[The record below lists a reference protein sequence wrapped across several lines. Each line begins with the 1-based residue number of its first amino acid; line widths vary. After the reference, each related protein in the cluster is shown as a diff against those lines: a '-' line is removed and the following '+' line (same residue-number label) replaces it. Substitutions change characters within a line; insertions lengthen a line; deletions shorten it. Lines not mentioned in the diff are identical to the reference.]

1 MIIVKLLVADIK
13 QGNAVANSILKNK
26 FTLNVFGSSFD
37 SFHVTSSNTMEQTAV
52 YVIQFVTK
60 SLLFNEIEESLKN
73 MDYQIMI
80 SLVTLIALEVI
91 LGIDNVIFIS
101 ILAGK
106 LPANQQ
112 KKARLYGLILAM
124 ILRLALLAV
133 ISLIMKLENDLF
145 RVFNQGFSVKDLI
158 LVLGG
163 LFLLYKSATEIFHKM
178 EGEQG
183 NQSKKFKAVTF
194 TQVIIQILLMDLVF
208 SVDSIITAI
217 GMVKEV
223 WIMYV
228 AIVVTVLIMLIA
240 AEPISNF
247 VNKHPAFKMLAL
259 SFLLLIGFSLISEGF
274 GVEIPKGYIYFSMA
288 FSMLVSIFQ
297 VRMNKNSKPVV
308 THEHY
313 KEGED
318 KLPKNV
324 L

>member
-1 MIIVKLLVADIK
+1 
-13 QGNAVANSILKNK
+13 
-26 FTLNVFGSSFD
+26 
-37 SFHVTSSNTMEQTAV
+37 
-52 YVIQFVTK
+52 
-60 SLLFNEIEESLKN
+60 